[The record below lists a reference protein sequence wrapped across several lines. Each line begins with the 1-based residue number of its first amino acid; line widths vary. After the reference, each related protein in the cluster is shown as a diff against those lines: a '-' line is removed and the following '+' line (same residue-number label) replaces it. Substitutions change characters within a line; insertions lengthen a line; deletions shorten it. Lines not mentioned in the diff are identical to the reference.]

1 VWVARQP
8 NGAWFDETADRH
20 PDRTSRS
27 AAAGET
33 YLAEAIDEAFDVIVL
48 RCGFLYAPD
57 SAHTRQFGR
66 SLLTRDLPVVGRG
79 VFGRG
84 DARLSFLHADDAA
97 GAFTTAIDGGLTGT
111 YHVVD
116 DRPTTLADF
125 LTTFARN
132 LNAPRPRR
140 LPAWLARFLIGAENT
155 TLLSK
160 PMPTSNDRFRDAT
173 GWEPRHPSH
182 EEGLAQVVATWV
194 DDGTLW
200 ETVGGVR
207 VGGLTTSQRWLR
219 MSRLLLERTHRQP
232 STAVTPP
239 TETGCS
245 LSCGSGLRV
254 ATLGRACVPSF
265 RSAPSPSWESPVG
278 PDIRG
283 WSRTTPPSRRE
294 VAAFAES
301 RALSGSVRSGRVV
314 AGVRP
319 RRRPRGPVPDR
330 RCARGVTST
339 GGAATRPQASRDTPV
354 AGSGVGVAR
363 TL

>member
-1 VWVARQP
+1 MDVLVTGATGVIGRRLIERLADRGHRAYGLVRDDPGADLVAARGGTPRRGDVLDRDSLERAVPDVDVLVHAATSIPTATDPPEEAWERNDRVRRDGVETLVAVAGDRVERICFPSVVWVARQP

-33 YLAEAIDEAFDVIVL
+33 YLAEAIDEAFDVTVL

-97 GAFTTAIDGGLTGT
+97 GAFATAIDGGLTGT

-194 DDGTLW
+194 DDGTLR
-200 ETVGGVR
+200 ETVGGY
-207 VGGLTTSQRWLR
+207 
-219 MSRLLLERTHRQP
+219 
-232 STAVTPP
+232 A
-239 TETGCS
+239 
-245 LSCGSGLRV
+245 
-254 ATLGRACVPSF
+254 
-265 RSAPSPSWESPVG
+265 WE
-278 PDIRG
+278 D
-283 WSRTTPPSRRE
+283 
-294 VAAFAES
+294 
-301 RALSGSVRSGRVV
+301 
-314 AGVRP
+314 
-319 RRRPRGPVPDR
+319 
-330 RCARGVTST
+330 
-339 GGAATRPQASRDTPV
+339 
-354 AGSGVGVAR
+354 
-363 TL
+363 